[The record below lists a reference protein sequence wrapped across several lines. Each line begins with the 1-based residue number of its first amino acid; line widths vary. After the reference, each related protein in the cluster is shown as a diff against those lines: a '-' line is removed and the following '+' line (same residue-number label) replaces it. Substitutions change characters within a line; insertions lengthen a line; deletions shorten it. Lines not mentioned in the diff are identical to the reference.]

1 MSATSASLRSFAH
14 SLEFKV
20 SDWEKPLEDRVLG
33 DGKSML
39 IMGVVYLVSLSVLKA
54 KAYGIKQTE
63 ALKLVSSI
71 NNIVMC
77 LYSLYTFVGV
87 AALMIANFI
96 DINYSLSTATC
107 DPEHRMMRGMDYWMF
122 HFYLSKFWE
131 WIDTWILVLKGKPVW
146 PPSNSQFFLH
156 VFHHCTTAS
165 IAWVGLNGEL
175 AIGYL
180 AALTNSFVHI
190 PMYGYYCITEYWAG
204 ARNFG
209 VFITPIQIIQFIM
222 VISAMVPSMISPA
235 ACGATPRAVGW
246 WSFTYAVFLSLF
258 VQMFLQK
265 KARRSNS
272 KKQAEEKKGN

>member
-1 MSATSASLRSFAH
+1 MSTAASLRAFAQ
-14 SLEFKV
+14 SREFKV
-20 SDWEKPLEDRVLG
+20 EDWEKPLEERVLG

-39 IMGVVYLVSLSVLKA
+39 LMAGVYLLSLSVLKA
-54 KAYGIKQTE
+54 KAFGIKQTG
-63 ALKLVSSI
+63 AIKFVSTV
-71 NNIVMC
+71 NNWVMC

-96 DINYSLSTATC
+96 EIDYSLSTAVC
-107 DPEHRMMRGMDYWMF
+107 DPQARMMRGMDYWMF

-131 WIDTWILVLKGKPVW
+131 WIDTWILILKGKNVW

-175 AIGYL
+175 SIGYL

-190 PMYGYYCITEYWAG
+190 PMYLYYGVTEHWQG
-204 ARNFG
+204 ARHFG

-222 VISAMVPSMISPA
+222 VISAMVPSMISPSS
-235 ACGATPRAVGW
+235 CGATPRAVGW
-246 WSFTYAVFLSLF
+246 WTFTYAVFLSLF
-258 VQMFLQK
+258 VQMFAQK
-265 KARRSNS
+265 KARRSTA
-272 KKQAEEKKGN
+272 KKVQ